1 MQKQSYSGTSLVVK
15 WLRICLLHQFSDTFP
30 DSGLIP
36 GQGTKLLPVAQWLK
50 NLPVIQETQVQSLG
64 QGGFLEEEVAILSSV
79 LAWRILW
86 IEKPGGLKYMGFQ
99 SHTRLSD

>member
-15 WLRICLLHQFSDTFP
+15 WLRICLPHQFPDAFP

-36 GQGTKLLPVAQWLK
+36 SQGTKLLPVAQRLK
-50 NLPVIQETQVQSLG
+50 NSPVIQETQVQSLG
-64 QGGFLEEEVAILSSV
+64 QGVSWRNFLPV

-86 IEKPGGLKYMGFQ
+86 IEKPGRLKSMGFQ
-99 SHTRLSD
+99 SRTQLSD